1 MNASSESG
9 LWALTITRG
18 STDVIRN
25 WDETP
30 PKFTLLRVI
39 AHHRTE
45 KNRVTKTKRAVIQ
58 QRVNPETSSAIIQI
72 AHHALGPH
80 SCRGHSGIRS
90 LKLSVLPCPLA
101 EDEAAPIFVRFYLAP
116 PASPGG
122 PALKRRRNQ

>member
-80 SCRGHSGIRS
+80 SCRGHSGMRS
-90 LKLSVLPCPLA
+90 RINFLHPVHYRRLGG
-101 EDEAAPIFVRFYLAP
+101 AP
-116 PASPGG
+116 PLSP
-122 PALKRRRNQ
+122 AD

>member
-45 KNRVTKTKRAVIQ
+45 KNRVTKRKRAVIQ
-58 QRVNPETSSAIIQI
+58 QRVNPETSSAIIRI
-72 AHHALGPH
+72 AHHALGPLH
-80 SCRGHSGIRS
+80 AVGALESDRSNFPYCLFTSRG
-90 LKLSVLPCPLA
+90 
-101 EDEAAPIFVRFYLAP
+101 
-116 PASPGG
+116 
-122 PALKRRRNQ
+122 